1 MPKRKKN
8 KIQLNS
14 VENLENIMQEVY
26 NDANAQINDA
36 NRAINELVNS
46 TTPEDVNDYAIIA
59 KEKGNLIKIK
69 DSATKIKLELA
80 KLEADVI
87 KSKGNAEEAVKTFA
101 GPSKEDFKS
110 VRELITRN
118 SKDNNEPESYQIPE

>member
-8 KIQLNS
+8 KIHLNS
-14 VENLENIMQEVY
+14 VENLESIMQEVY
-26 NDANAQINDA
+26 NDANIQINDA

-46 TTPEDVNDYAIIA
+46 ATPEDVSDFALVA
-59 KEKGNLIKIK
+59 KEKANLMKIK

-87 KSKGNAEEAVKTFA
+87 KSKGNAEEAVKEFA
-101 GPSKEDFKS
+101 GPTKADFKS
-110 VRELITRN
+110 VRDLITKGN
-118 SKDNNEPESYQIPE
+118 NNEPEEYELPE

>member
-1 MPKRKKN
+1 MSKRKRN

-26 NDANAQINDA
+26 NDANVQINDA

-46 TTPEDVNDYAIIA
+46 TAPEDVSDYAMIA
-59 KEKGNLIKIK
+59 KEKGNLIKLK

-80 KLEADVI
+80 KLEADI
-87 KSKGNAEEAVKTFA
+87 MKSKGNTEEAVQAFA
-101 GPSKEDFKS
+101 GPTKADFKS

-118 SKDNNEPESYQIPE
+118 KENNDTESYEIPE

>member
-8 KIQLNS
+8 KIKLNS

-26 NDANAQINDA
+26 NDANVQINDA

-46 TTPEDVNDYAIIA
+46 STPEDINDLAIVA
-59 KEKGNLIKIK
+59 KEKGNLMKIK

-80 KLEADVI
+80 KLEADMI
-87 KSKGNAEEAVKTFA
+87 KNQGNVEETVKASIGVTKA
-101 GPSKEDFKS
+101 DFKS
-110 VRELITRN
+110 VREMIT
-118 SKDNNEPESYQIPE
+118 KKNNEPEEYDIP